1 MESFTEESKTPE
13 VSRGLIMQVPT
24 DIIYQCL
31 LFLEVKDAA
40 RLIMSNRTLYHSL
53 YKSSKEGQNYLL

>member
-1 MESFTEESKTPE
+1 MESFTEESKTAE
-13 VSRGLIMQVPT
+13 VSKGLIMQVPT

-40 RLIMSNRTLYHSL
+40 
-53 YKSSKEGQNYLL
+53 